1 MLKETQQLTTA
12 EGSAPAERAGYA
24 FNFAAAWLFSPPM
37 ADLLAL
43 FGEEMPPPNMTQHA
57 DTITSGGWLHLNEE
71 LPDWLERLVD
81 TAQPVSAGLNREY
94 VDILRRTLALERA
107 VAEHFN
113 FRGGQSGQYR
123 ERAQAAA
130 ATFDDAL
137 RGDIIECSRRLGL
150 VDPEAPRHSSYD
162 MTLVLGGGYKSPQL
176 RSQLAANLAANGT
189 DLGRLYFLGSP
200 RFLIDEPP
208 EAAEVA
214 YYAKNARDEFDLMA
228 AGAHRAFGL
237 TVSTPTF
244 LCGCRSADD
253 LCPTWL
259 DLHPHGS
266 ANTPSEYTHE
276 RRADLT
282 DSERITQGAVL
293 SASTHRPP
301 YRPDTTDTFA
311 LWTRVANPRVGQRA
325 LVVTTQVFVP
335 FQTFDGVKRLYL
347 DHGVEVD
354 AVGFGADWGDRP
366 LTAEYVLQET
376 LSAIRSARRMLVY
389 ACDILRAG

>member
-1 MLKETQQLTTA
+1 MLKETQQLTAA
-12 EGSAPAERAGYA
+12 EGSTPAERADHV
-24 FNFAAAWLFSPPM
+24 FDFAAAWLFSPAM

-43 FGEEMPPPNMTQHA
+43 FDEEMPPSSTQP
-57 DTITSGGWLHLNEE
+57 DDPITSGGWLHLNEE
-71 LPDWLERLVD
+71 LPRWLEQIVD
-81 TAQPVSAGLNREY
+81 NTQPVSVGLTREY
-94 VDILRRTLALERA
+94 VGILRRTLSLERQ

-113 FRGGQSGQYR
+113 FRGGQGGQYR
-123 ERAQAAA
+123 ERAQASA
-130 ATFDDAL
+130 ATFDNAL
-137 RGDIIECSRRLGL
+137 RGDIIDCSRRLGL

-176 RSQLAANLAANGT
+176 RSQLAADLAASGT
-189 DLGRLYFLGSP
+189 GLGRLYFLGSP

-214 YYAKNARDEFDLMA
+214 YYAEQARDEFDLMA

-237 TVSTPTF
+237 TVSTPMY

-259 DLHPHGS
+259 DSHS
-266 ANTPSEYTHE
+266 DDSIDTPPEYTHE
-276 RRADLT
+276 RKADLT
-282 DSERITQGAVL
+282 DSQRINQGAVL

-311 LWTRVANPRVGQRA
+311 LWTRVANPRIGQRA

-335 FQTFDGVKRLYL
+335 FQTFDGIKRLYL